1 MDEERARPRRGRA
14 LLTVLAVAAAVAA
27 VPAGVAL
34 AGSGDSGQASGS
46 EAPSGGGTTEV
57 QSEAPDRGDG
67 DRRDCPKDR
76 QGDEGGGAPNSGE
89 EGSSF
94 PGYGPPDTTQL

>member
-1 MDEERARPRRGRA
+1 MDEERARPRRGRV

-34 AGSGDSGQASGS
+34 AGSGGS
-46 EAPSGGGTTEV
+46 EQSTV
-57 QSEAPDRGDG
+57 QQGEAPDRGAPEGRDG

-76 QGDEGGGAPNSGE
+76 EGDQPGSGE

-94 PGYGPPDTTQL
+94 PGYGPPDTTEL

>member
-1 MDEERARPRRGRA
+1 MDEEAARPRGGRA
-14 LLTVLAVAAAVAA
+14 LLTVLAVAAAIAA

-34 AGSGDSGQASGS
+34 AGSGGSAEIQSEEGQAPEGQ
-46 EAPSGGGTTEV
+46 APN
-57 QSEAPDRGDG
+57 PGDG

-76 QGDEGGGAPNSGE
+76 QGDQGGDQPDSGQ

>member
-1 MDEERARPRRGRA
+1 MDEERERPRRGRT

-34 AGSGDSGQASGS
+34 AGSGDSGQASGG
-46 EAPSGGGTTEV
+46 EAQSGPGTFEV
-57 QSEAPDRGDG
+57 QSEAPERGDG

-76 QGDEGGGAPNSGE
+76 QGDEGGDQQGSGE